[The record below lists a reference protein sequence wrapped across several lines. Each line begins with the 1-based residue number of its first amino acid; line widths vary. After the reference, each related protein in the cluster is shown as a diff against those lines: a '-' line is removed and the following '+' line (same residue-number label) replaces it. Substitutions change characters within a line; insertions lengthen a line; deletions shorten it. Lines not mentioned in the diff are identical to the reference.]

1 MVKGILKFRVPCH
14 PVEAVPIVLE
24 RGTVILARHTNQH
37 NMLPTDD
44 FLRSL
49 LFSPYW
55 EQKKCRKICKTL
67 PKHKTKLKKI
77 EIGRITILN
86 GSTSIQYGQES
97 ITSHNLSTTFN
108 TCVNAIFLMP
118 EKMTRNVFRKKKFY
132 PPTPHSSSNIGGNKI
147 PNENKVVANFLP
159 CQPALPY

>member
-1 MVKGILKFRVPCH
+1 MDSWYFSLVLCFERFFWKNQQIFPLLLVKYLSFREGCDGKRNSKALCAAP
-14 PVEAVPIVLE
+14 PGRSSSLILE
-24 RGTVILARHTNQH
+24 RGTAILAPHTNH
-37 NMLPTDD
+37 RNMLPTDN

-55 EQKKCRKICKTL
+55 EQLKCRKISKTL
-67 PKHKTKLKKI
+67 LNHKTKLKKI

-108 TCVNAIFLMP
+108 TGVKLITWHRHYC
-118 EKMTRNVFRKKKFY
+118 
-132 PPTPHSSSNIGGNKI
+132 S
-147 PNENKVVANFLP
+147 
-159 CQPALPY
+159 QPKTTLS

>member
-24 RGTVILARHTNQH
+24 RGTVILARHTISSVRYFF
-37 NMLPTDD
+37 P
-44 FLRSL
+44 
-49 LFSPYW
+49 
-55 EQKKCRKICKTL
+55 EQKKGQKIRKTL

-97 ITSHNLSTTFN
+97 ITSHNLSTTIN
-108 TCVNAIFLMP
+108 TCVKLHP
-118 EKMTRNVFRKKKFY
+118 TRQVKIQS
-132 PPTPHSSSNIGGNKI
+132 HIG
-147 PNENKVVANFLP
+147 
-159 CQPALPY
+159 C

>member
-1 MVKGILKFRVPCH
+1 MVRGILKLCVPCH

-37 NMLPTDD
+37 NMLPTDN

-55 EQKKCRKICKTL
+55 EQKKCRKISKTL
-67 PKHKTKLKKI
+67 PNHKTKLKKI

-97 ITSHNLSTTFN
+97 ITGHNLSTTFD
-108 TCVNAIFLMP
+108 TCVKGNTQYNTIQYNTILKNQRFIPQQDLSTAHTQHRTPPRTP
-118 EKMTRNVFRKKKFY
+118 ETQ
-132 PPTPHSSSNIGGNKI
+132 
-147 PNENKVVANFLP
+147 LP
-159 CQPALPY
+159 L

>member
-1 MVKGILKFRVPCH
+1 MVRGILKLCVPCH

-37 NMLPTDD
+37 NMLPTDN

-55 EQKKCRKICKTL
+55 EQKKCRKISKTL
-67 PKHKTKLKKI
+67 PNHKTKLKKI

-97 ITSHNLSTTFN
+97 ITGHNLSTTFD
-108 TCVNAIFLMP
+108 TCVKNKYLSHPIKLHYP
-118 EKMTRNVFRKKKFY
+118 TRNHR
-132 PPTPHSSSNIGGNKI
+132 
-147 PNENKVVANFLP
+147 L
-159 CQPALPY
+159 L

>member
-1 MVKGILKFRVPCH
+1 MVRGILKLCVPCH

-37 NMLPTDD
+37 NMLPTDN

-55 EQKKCRKICKTL
+55 EQKKCRKISKTL
-67 PKHKTKLKKI
+67 PNHKTKLKKI

-97 ITSHNLSTTFN
+97 ITSHNLSTTIN
-108 TCVNAIFLMP
+108 TCVKFFFFKIF
-118 EKMTRNVFRKKKFY
+118 
-132 PPTPHSSSNIGGNKI
+132 
-147 PNENKVVANFLP
+147 
-159 CQPALPY
+159 